1 MKNLYT
7 LLLTALLALVSSWAK
22 AQKFD
27 NLTIAEASS
36 VCSIA
41 QDDKGMLWF
50 GTDAGLFAYDG
61 YRIISPTQNSKFNT
75 STSQH
80 LNTSPLTTRIHS
92 MLMLRN
98 VIYMA
103 TERGPMAYDIRRG
116 RFEALSGS
124 AHGEMRAVTMYGG
137 RVWFGGAQ
145 GLFSIDTKS
154 REMRTENT
162 RLRNVYS
169 LLATK
174 HGLLVGTIAGLS
186 VLRGARA
193 HAIRIGEGHQPLVNA
208 LLGDGS
214 TAWIGTEGALY
225 RYDGRQM
232 QTVGELSGNSVKS
245 LSVHA
250 DNIYAG
256 TDNGLYIY
264 NKVTRRVTHALHDS
278 RSPRSIANNIV
289 WAVFSDRWGNLWA
302 GTDLGVSCLRQRKF
316 FSYTQ
321 LSDITNTG
329 EGNCLHLIHRGT
341 DGRLWLGGTNGLI
354 SYSATRG
361 FMPES
366 AAELVW
372 FRQSSPTHYMSHN
385 RVRRVYTDLDGRV
398 IVCTDHGLNI
408 YNPQTRQLRNVVV
421 VDPTRRYSTAWAYD
435 IIDDGRGRYWIC
447 SYMGGVFII
456 EKQRLLAAATPV
468 VVADRH
474 IAKQLQGIH
483 VWQLAKDRKGRIY
496 ARMYDNGLDR
506 IDPASLRVEHVVG
519 KDRLVNS
526 LISDRRGNVWAAMD
540 GEIRCFGADNR
551 SDHSFRIAG
560 YGGRPADMLCEVEG
574 DIWAVM
580 GSDCCIIGSDGR
592 STRFAVPGF
601 RPLAICYDPVS
612 RCVLLGGNDAI
623 VSIPTA
629 NVTTSTPHHLTTS
642 PLFLSGLTVDGR
654 QFATDEGSPTYLSEV
669 TLTSKQNNLT
679 FQLTDL
685 PLSGQQSCV
694 YAYRLEGVDRAWQYM
709 HGERLDISYNALPPG
724 KYTLEVRQVDGLGE
738 ARHEVLSYGVTI
750 LPPWYLSV
758 WAKALYFIALVCLAL
773 AIMKFYMMRRRL
785 REEREAKERIMQE
798 SSARSAFFENLSLQ
812 LKKPLASV
820 FASVLDMLH
829 SASDTSE
836 VRSLEQMR
844 RNVVDMNQLVYNALD
859 MQQGGNAN
867 EPATKTAVDIADFC
881 RRAADDARSKFGK
894 AVEIAFRTN
903 VPKAY
908 VDADVIALQ
917 LAVEQLIGFA
927 ADNRNGEEA
936 ISIGVS
942 ADAEK
947 VSVVVGIPGLTIAK
961 ADMPFVFNRY
971 YSPQHQHLNTSPS
984 HHLTT
989 SPSHHLTTLA
999 FVHEFAERNG
1009 VQNTVESDE
1018 CATSV
1023 TLVFAV
1029 KHSTAQNSELNN
1041 SQSAQPTT
1049 QNSQFKTQ
1057 NSTSA
1062 QPTIQDSR
1070 LKTQNSDSAD
1080 ARLLAKITETVEAH
1094 IADSEFNVTRLQ
1106 ETLGLGSKLLYRKV
1120 KQMTGKTPVEFI
1132 RHIRMQRAAILLR
1145 DGRFSVSEVMYMVG
1159 FSNSSYFS
1167 KVFQKTYGIT
1177 PTDYSHGQ

>member
-1 MKNLYT
+1 MMKNLYT
-7 LLLTALLALVSSWAK
+7 ILLTALLALVSLWAK

-41 QDDKGMLWF
+41 QDDKGILWF

-61 YRIISPTQNSKFNT
+61 YRIISPTQNSKFAIGEADNSKLKTQNSKLT
-75 STSQH
+75 S
-80 LNTSPLTTRIHS
+80 TRIHS

-98 VIYMA
+98 VLYMA
-103 TERGPMAYDIRRG
+103 TERGPMVYDIRRG

-186 VLRGARA
+186 VLRGART

-208 LLGDGS
+208 LFGDGS

-232 QTVGELSGNSVKS
+232 QTVGELNGNSVKS

-316 FSYTQ
+316 FNYTQ

-354 SYSATRG
+354 SYSATHG

-366 AAELVW
+366 TAELVW

-551 SDHSFRIAG
+551 SDRSFRIAG

-629 NVTTSTPHHLTTS
+629 NVNTSTSQHLTTS

-758 WAKALYFIALVCLAL
+758 WAKAVYFIALVCLAL
-773 AIMKFYMMRRRL
+773 AIMNFYMMRRRL

-867 EPATKTAVDIADFC
+867 EPAAKTAVDIADFC
-881 RRAADDARSKFGK
+881 RRAADDARSKYGK

-947 VSVVVGIPGLTIAK
+947 VSVVVDIPGLTIAK

-971 YSPQHQHLNTSPS
+971 YSPQHQHLNA
-984 HHLTT
+984 

-1057 NSTSA
+1057 NSILA
-1062 QPTIQDSR
+1062 QPTIQDSK

>member
-1 MKNLYT
+1 MKNLYAI
-7 LLLTALLALVSSWAK
+7 LLTALLTLVSLWAK

-41 QDDKGMLWF
+41 QDDKGILWF

-61 YRIISPTQNSKFNT
+61 YRTITPTQHLTNSIPH
-75 STSQH
+75 H
-80 LNTSPLTTRIHS
+80 LNTRIHS

-98 VIYMA
+98 ALYMA
-103 TERGPMAYDIRRG
+103 TERGPMVYDIRRG
-116 RFEALSGS
+116 RFETLGGS
-124 AHGEMRAVTMYGG
+124 THGEMRAVTMYGG
-137 RVWFGGAQ
+137 RVWYGGAQ

-154 REMRTENT
+154 GEMRTENT

-174 HGLLVGTIAGLS
+174 HGLLVGTISGLT
-186 VLRGARA
+186 VLRGTKART
-193 HAIRIGEGHQPLVNA
+193 IRIGEGHQPLVNA

-232 QTVGELSGNSVKS
+232 QTVGELDGNSVKS
-245 LSVHA
+245 LSAHA

-264 NKVTRRVTHALHDS
+264 NKVTRKVTHALHDS

-289 WAVFSDRWGNLWA
+289 WAVFGDRWGNLWA
-302 GTDLGVSCLRQRKF
+302 GTDLGVSCLRQSKF
-316 FSYTQ
+316 FNYTQ

-354 SYSATRG
+354 AYSATRG
-361 FMPES
+361 FMPDN

-372 FRQSSPTHYMSHN
+372 FRQSSSTHYMSHN

-421 VDPTRRYSTAWAYD
+421 VDHTHRYSTAWAYD
-435 IIDDGRGRYWIC
+435 IIDDGHGRYWIC
-447 SYMGGVFII
+447 SYMGGVFLI
-456 EKQRLLAAATPV
+456 EKQRLLAATTPV

-496 ARMYDNGLDR
+496 ARMYDCGLDR
-506 IDPASLRVEHVVG
+506 IDPATLRVEHVVG
-519 KDRLVNS
+519 KDRLVNA

-540 GEIRCFGADNR
+540 GEIRCFGADKR
-551 SDHSFRIAG
+551 SDRSFRIAG

-580 GSDCCIIGSDGR
+580 GYDCCIIGSDGR

-601 RPLAICYDPVS
+601 RPLAVCYDPVS
-612 RCVLLGGNDAI
+612 RCVLLGGNDAV

-629 NVTTSTPHHLTTS
+629 NVTTSPSNHLTAS
-642 PLFLSGLTVDGR
+642 PLFLSGLTVDGS

-685 PLSGQQSCV
+685 PQSGQQSCV
-694 YAYRLEGVDRAWQYM
+694 YAYRLKGVDRAWQYM

-724 KYTLEVRQVDGLGE
+724 SYTLEVRQVDGLGE
-738 ARHEVLSYGVTI
+738 VRHKVLSYGVTI

-758 WAKALYFIALVCLAL
+758 WAKALYLILLLCMAAWVT
-773 AIMKFYMMRRRL
+773 KFYMMRRRL
-785 REEREAKERIMQE
+785 SEEREAKERIMQE
-798 SSARSAFFENLSLQ
+798 SAARSAFFDNLSLQ

-829 SASDTSE
+829 SASDTAE
-836 VRSLEQMR
+836 VRSLERMR
-844 RNVVDMNQLVYNALD
+844 RDAVDMNQLVYNALD
-859 MQQGGNAN
+859 MQQGGNTD
-867 EPATKTAVDIADFC
+867 EPAAKTAVDIADFC
-881 RRAADDARSKFGK
+881 RRAVDDARSKYGR
-894 AVEIAFRTN
+894 AVEIAFRTD

-908 VDADVIALQ
+908 VDVDVMALQ
-917 LAVEQLIGFA
+917 LALDQLIGFA
-927 ADNRNGEEA
+927 ADNRSGEEA
-936 ISIGVS
+936 ISVGVF

-971 YSPQHQHLNTSPS
+971 YSPQH

-989 SPSHHLTTLA
+989 SPSQRLTTLA
-999 FVHEFAERNG
+999 LVHEFAERNG
-1009 VQNTVESDE
+1009 VENTVESDE
-1018 CATSV
+1018 QSTSV
-1023 TLVFAV
+1023 TLVFA
-1029 KHSTAQNSELNN
+1029 TRN
-1041 SQSAQPTT
+1041 SQSKTHNCDSGAII
-1049 QNSQFKTQ
+1049 QNSK
-1057 NSTSA
+1057 
-1062 QPTIQDSR
+1062 
-1070 LKTQNSDSAD
+1070 LKIQNSDSSD
-1080 ARLLAKITETVEAH
+1080 ARLLAKITEAVEEH
-1094 IADSEFNVTRLQ
+1094 IADAEFNVTRLQ

-1132 RHIRMQRAAILLR
+1132 RHIRMQRAAVLLR

-1177 PTDYSHGQ
+1177 PNDYSHG

>member
-1 MKNLYT
+1 MKKLYT
-7 LLLTALLALVSSWAK
+7 ILLIAMLALVSSWAE
-22 AQKFD
+22 AQNFD
-27 NLTIAEASS
+27 NVNIAEASS
-36 VCSIA
+36 VCSVA
-41 QDDKGMLWF
+41 QDERGVLWF
-50 GTDAGLFAYDG
+50 GTDNGLFAYDG
-61 YRIISPTQNSKFNT
+61 YRTITPTHQ
-75 STSQH
+75 
-80 LNTSPLTTRIHS
+80 LNTSPPHHLTTPTPQHLTTRIHS
-92 MLMLRN
+92 MLMLHD
-98 VIYMA
+98 VLYMA
-103 TERGPMAYDIRRG
+103 TERGLMVYDIRRG
-116 RFEALSGS
+116 RFEAPSGS
-124 AHGEMRAVTMYGG
+124 THGEMRAVTMYGG

-154 REMRTENT
+154 GAVRTESA

-174 HGLLVGTIAGLS
+174 HGLLVGTISGLS
-186 VLRGARA
+186 LLRGAKTQP
-193 HAIRIGEGHQPLVNA
+193 IPIGEGHQPLVNA

-214 TAWIGTEGALY
+214 AAWIGTEGALY

-232 QTVGELSGNSVKS
+232 QTVSALDGNSVKA
-245 LSVHA
+245 LAAHG
-250 DNIYAG
+250 DMIYAG

-264 NKVTRRVTHALHDS
+264 NKVTRNVTHALHDA
-278 RSPRSIANNIV
+278 RSPHSIANNIV
-289 WAVFSDRWGNLWA
+289 WTVFSDRWGNLWA
-302 GTDLGVSCLRQRKF
+302 GTDLGVSCLRQSKF
-316 FSYTQ
+316 FKYTL

-329 EGNCLHLIHRGT
+329 EGNCLHQIHRGT
-341 DGRLWLGGTNGLI
+341 DGTLWLGGTNGLI
-354 SYSATRG
+354 SYGATRS
-361 FMPES
+361 FMPVG
-366 AAELVW
+366 AADIVW

-398 IVCTDHGLNI
+398 LVCTDHGLNI

-421 VDPTRRYSTAWAYD
+421 VDSSRRYSTAWAYD

-456 EKQRLLAAATPV
+456 EKQRLLAASTPV

-551 SDHSFRIAG
+551 SDRSFRIAG

-601 RPLAICYDPVS
+601 RPLAICYDPIS

-629 NVTTSTPHHLTTS
+629 NVNTSTPQHLTTS

-654 QFATDEGSPTYLSEV
+654 QFPTDEGCPTYLSEV

-685 PLSGQQSCV
+685 PLSGQQPCV
-694 YAYRLEGVDRAWQYM
+694 YAYRLKGVDRTWQYM

-724 KYTLEVRQVDGLGE
+724 SYTLEVRQVDGLGE
-738 ARHEVLSYGVTI
+738 ACHEVLSYGVTI

-758 WAKALYFIALVCLAL
+758 WAKALYLAL
-773 AIMKFYMMRRRL
+773 MLCMAVWVTKFCLMRRRL

-798 SSARSAFFENLSLQ
+798 SAARSAFFDNLSLQ

-829 SASDTSE
+829 SASDTAE
-836 VRSLEQMR
+836 VRSLERMR
-844 RNVVDMNQLVYNALD
+844 RNVVDMNHLVYNALD

-881 RRAADDARSKFGK
+881 RRAADDARSKYGK
-894 AVEIAFRTN
+894 AVEIVFRTN

-908 VDADVIALQ
+908 VDVDVMALQ
-917 LAVEQLIGFA
+917 LAVDQLIGFA
-927 ADNRNGEEA
+927 ADNRSGEDA
-936 ISIGVS
+936 VSVGVS

-947 VSVVVGIPGLTIAK
+947 VSVSVGIPGLTIAK

-971 YSPQHQHLNTSPS
+971 YSPIQHSDPHHLSPS
-984 HHLTT
+984 
-989 SPSHHLTTLA
+989 PSQHTASLPL
-999 FVHEFAERNG
+999 VHELAERNG
-1009 VQNTVESDE
+1009 AQSMVESDE
-1018 CATSV
+1018 QGTSV
-1023 TLVFAV
+1023 TLVFA
-1029 KHSTAQNSELNN
+1029 SQNSELNN

-1049 QNSQFKTQ
+1049 LVQANVSTSRAQNS
-1057 NSTSA
+1057 A
-1062 QPTIQDSR
+1062 
-1070 LKTQNSDSAD
+1070 SAD
-1080 ARLLAKITETVEAH
+1080 ARLLAKITEAVEAH

-1132 RHIRMQRAAILLR
+1132 RHIRMQRAALLLR

-1159 FSNSSYFS
+1159 FSNASYFS

-1177 PTDYSHGQ
+1177 PNDYSHG

>member
-1 MKNLYT
+1 MKKLYT
-7 LLLTALLALVSSWAK
+7 ILLIAMLALVSSWAE
-22 AQKFD
+22 AQNFD
-27 NLTIAEASS
+27 NVNIAEASS
-36 VCSIA
+36 VCSVA
-41 QDDKGMLWF
+41 QDERGVLWF
-50 GTDAGLFAYDG
+50 GTDNGLFAYDG
-61 YRIISPTQNSKFNT
+61 YRTITPTQ
-75 STSQH
+75 Q
-80 LNTSPLTTRIHS
+80 LNTSPPHHLTTPTPQHLTTRIHS
-92 MLMLRN
+92 MLMLHD
-98 VIYMA
+98 VLYMA
-103 TERGPMAYDIRRG
+103 TERGLMVYDIRRG
-116 RFEALSGS
+116 RFEAPSGS
-124 AHGEMRAVTMYGG
+124 THGEMRAVTMYGG

-154 REMRTENT
+154 GAVRTESA

-174 HGLLVGTIAGLS
+174 HGLLVGTISGLS
-186 VLRGARA
+186 LLRGAKTQP
-193 HAIRIGEGHQPLVNA
+193 IPIGEGHQPLVNA

-214 TAWIGTEGALY
+214 AAWIGTEGALY

-232 QTVGELSGNSVKS
+232 QTVSALDGNSVKA
-245 LSVHA
+245 LAAHG
-250 DNIYAG
+250 DMIYAG

-264 NKVTRRVTHALHDS
+264 NKVTRNVTHALHDA
-278 RSPRSIANNIV
+278 RSPHSIANNIV
-289 WAVFSDRWGNLWA
+289 WTVFSDRWGNLWA
-302 GTDLGVSCLRQRKF
+302 GTDLGVSCLRQSKF
-316 FSYTQ
+316 FKYTL

-329 EGNCLHLIHRGT
+329 EGNCLHQIHRGT
-341 DGRLWLGGTNGLI
+341 DGTLWLGGTNGLI
-354 SYSATRG
+354 SYGATRS
-361 FMPES
+361 FMPVG
-366 AAELVW
+366 AADIVW

-398 IVCTDHGLNI
+398 LVCTDHGLNI

-421 VDPTRRYSTAWAYD
+421 VDSSRRYSTAWAYD

-456 EKQRLLAAATPV
+456 EKQRLLAASTPV

-551 SDHSFRIAG
+551 SDRSFRIAG
-560 YGGRPADMLCEVEG
+560 YGGRQADMLCEVEG

-601 RPLAICYDPVS
+601 RPLAICYDPIS

-629 NVTTSTPHHLTTS
+629 NVNTSTPQHLTTS

-654 QFATDEGSPTYLSEV
+654 QFATDEGCPTYLSEV

-685 PLSGQQSCV
+685 PLSGQQPCV
-694 YAYRLEGVDRAWQYM
+694 YAYRLKGVDRTWQYM

-724 KYTLEVRQVDGLGE
+724 SYTLEVRQVDGLGE
-738 ARHEVLSYGVTI
+738 ACHEVLSYGVTI

-758 WAKALYFIALVCLAL
+758 WAKALYLAL
-773 AIMKFYMMRRRL
+773 MLCMAVWVTKFCLMRRRL

-798 SSARSAFFENLSLQ
+798 SAARSAFFDNLSLQ

-829 SASDTSE
+829 SASDTAE
-836 VRSLEQMR
+836 VRSLERMR
-844 RNVVDMNQLVYNALD
+844 RNVVDMNHLVYNALD

-881 RRAADDARSKFGK
+881 RRAADDARSKYGK
-894 AVEIAFRTN
+894 AVEIVFRTN

-908 VDADVIALQ
+908 VDVDVMALQ
-917 LAVEQLIGFA
+917 LAVDQLIGFA
-927 ADNRNGEEA
+927 ADNRSGEDA
-936 ISIGVS
+936 VSVGVS

-947 VSVVVGIPGLTIAK
+947 VSVSVGIPGLTIAK

-971 YSPQHQHLNTSPS
+971 YSPIQHSDPHHLSPS
-984 HHLTT
+984 
-989 SPSHHLTTLA
+989 PSQHTASLPL
-999 FVHEFAERNG
+999 VHELAERNG
-1009 VQNTVESDE
+1009 AQSMVESDE
-1018 CATSV
+1018 QGTSV
-1023 TLVFAV
+1023 TLVFA
-1029 KHSTAQNSELNN
+1029 SQNSELNN

-1049 QNSQFKTQ
+1049 LVQANVSTSRAQNS
-1057 NSTSA
+1057 A
-1062 QPTIQDSR
+1062 
-1070 LKTQNSDSAD
+1070 SAD
-1080 ARLLAKITETVEAH
+1080 ARLLAKITEAVEAH

-1132 RHIRMQRAAILLR
+1132 RHIRMQRAALLLR

-1159 FSNSSYFS
+1159 FSNASYFS

-1177 PTDYSHGQ
+1177 PNDYSHG

>member
-7 LLLTALLALVSSWAK
+7 ILLTALLALVSSWAK

-41 QDDKGMLWF
+41 QDDKGILWF

-92 MLMLRN
+92 MLMLCN
-98 VIYMA
+98 VLYMA
-103 TERGPMAYDIRRG
+103 TERGPMVYDIRCG
-116 RFEALSGS
+116 RFEMLSGS

-193 HAIRIGEGHQPLVNA
+193 HAIRIGEGNQPLVNA

-232 QTVGELSGNSVKS
+232 QTVGELNGNSVKS

-302 GTDLGVSCLRQRKF
+302 GTDLGVSCLRQSKF

-354 SYSATRG
+354 SYSATHG

-366 AAELVW
+366 TAELVW

-540 GEIRCFGADNR
+540 GEIRCFGADKR
-551 SDHSFRIAG
+551 SDRSFRIAG

-623 VSIPTA
+623 VSISTA
-629 NVTTSTPHHLTTS
+629 NVNTSTSHHLTTS

-758 WAKALYFIALVCLAL
+758 WAKAVYFIALVCLAL
-773 AIMKFYMMRRRL
+773 AIMNFYMMRRRL

-867 EPATKTAVDIADFC
+867 EPAAKTAVDIADFC
-881 RRAADDARSKFGK
+881 RRAADDARSKYGK

-908 VDADVIALQ
+908 VDVDVIALQ

-989 SPSHHLTTLA
+989 LA
-999 FVHEFAERNG
+999 LVHEFAERNG

-1057 NSTSA
+1057 NSTLA
-1062 QPTIQDSR
+1062 QPTIQDSK

-1094 IADSEFNVTRLQ
+1094 IDDSEFNVTRLQ

>member
-7 LLLTALLALVSSWAK
+7 ILLPALLALVSLWAK

-41 QDDKGMLWF
+41 QDDKGILWF

-98 VIYMA
+98 VLYMA
-103 TERGPMAYDIRRG
+103 TERGPMVYDIRRG
-116 RFEALSGS
+116 RFEAPSGS

-154 REMRTENT
+154 GEMRTENT

-186 VLRGARA
+186 VLRGART

-232 QTVGELSGNSVKS
+232 QTVGELNGNSVKS

-302 GTDLGVSCLRQRKF
+302 GTDLGVSCLRQSKF

-361 FMPES
+361 FMPEG

-456 EKQRLLAAATPV
+456 EKQRLLAASTPV

-540 GEIRCFGADNR
+540 GEIRCFGADKR
-551 SDHSFRIAG
+551 SDRSFRIAG

-629 NVTTSTPHHLTTS
+629 NVNASTPQHLTTS

-654 QFATDEGSPTYLSEV
+654 QFATDEGSPMYLSEV

-758 WAKALYFIALVCLAL
+758 WAKAVYFIALVCLAL
-773 AIMKFYMMRRRL
+773 AIMNFYMMRRRL

-867 EPATKTAVDIADFC
+867 EPAAKTAVDIADFC
-881 RRAADDARSKFGK
+881 RRAVDDARSKYGR
-894 AVEIAFRTN
+894 AVEIAFRTD

-908 VDADVIALQ
+908 VDVDVMALQ
-917 LAVEQLIGFA
+917 LALDQLIGFA
-927 ADNRNGEEA
+927 ADNRSGEEA
-936 ISIGVS
+936 ISVGVF

-971 YSPQHQHLNTSPS
+971 YSPQH

-989 SPSHHLTTLA
+989 SPSQRLTTLA
-999 FVHEFAERNG
+999 LVHEFAERNG
-1009 VQNTVESDE
+1009 VENTVESDE
-1018 CATSV
+1018 QSTSV
-1023 TLVFAV
+1023 TLVFA
-1029 KHSTAQNSELNN
+1029 TRN
-1041 SQSAQPTT
+1041 SQSKTHNCDSGAII
-1049 QNSQFKTQ
+1049 QNSK
-1057 NSTSA
+1057 
-1062 QPTIQDSR
+1062 P
-1070 LKTQNSDSAD
+1070 KTQNSDSSD
-1080 ARLLAKITETVEAH
+1080 ARLLAKITEAVEEH
-1094 IADSEFNVTRLQ
+1094 IADAEFNVTRLQ

-1132 RHIRMQRAAILLR
+1132 RHIRMQRAAVLLR

-1177 PTDYSHGQ
+1177 PNDYSHG

>member
-1 MKNLYT
+1 M
-7 LLLTALLALVSSWAK
+7 LALVSSWAE
-22 AQKFD
+22 AQNFD
-27 NLTIAEASS
+27 NVNIAEASS
-36 VCSIA
+36 VCSVA
-41 QDDKGMLWF
+41 QDERGVLWF
-50 GTDAGLFAYDG
+50 GTDNGLFAYDG
-61 YRIISPTQNSKFNT
+61 YRTITPTQ
-75 STSQH
+75 Q
-80 LNTSPLTTRIHS
+80 LNTSPPHHLTTPTPQHLTTRIHS
-92 MLMLRN
+92 MLMLHD
-98 VIYMA
+98 VLYMA
-103 TERGPMAYDIRRG
+103 TERGLMVYDIRRG
-116 RFEALSGS
+116 RFEAPSGS
-124 AHGEMRAVTMYGG
+124 THGEMRAVTMYGG

-154 REMRTENT
+154 GAVRTESA

-174 HGLLVGTIAGLS
+174 HGLLVGTISGLS
-186 VLRGARA
+186 LLRGAKTQP
-193 HAIRIGEGHQPLVNA
+193 IPIGEGHQPLVNA

-214 TAWIGTEGALY
+214 AAWIGTEGALY

-232 QTVGELSGNSVKS
+232 QTVSALDGNSVKA
-245 LSVHA
+245 LAAHG
-250 DNIYAG
+250 DMIYAG

-264 NKVTRRVTHALHDS
+264 NKVTRNVTHALHDA
-278 RSPRSIANNIV
+278 RSPHSIANNIV
-289 WAVFSDRWGNLWA
+289 WTVFSDRWGNLWA
-302 GTDLGVSCLRQRKF
+302 GTDLGVSCLRQSKF
-316 FSYTQ
+316 FKYTL

-329 EGNCLHLIHRGT
+329 EGNCLHQIHRGT
-341 DGRLWLGGTNGLI
+341 DGTLWLGGTNGLI
-354 SYSATRG
+354 SYGATRS
-361 FMPES
+361 FMPVG
-366 AAELVW
+366 AADIVW

-398 IVCTDHGLNI
+398 LVCTDHGLNI

-421 VDPTRRYSTAWAYD
+421 VDSSRRYSTAWAYD

-456 EKQRLLAAATPV
+456 EKQRLLAASTPV

-551 SDHSFRIAG
+551 SDRSFRIAG

-601 RPLAICYDPVS
+601 RPLAICYDPIS

-629 NVTTSTPHHLTTS
+629 NVNTSTPQHLTTS

-654 QFATDEGSPTYLSEV
+654 QFATDEGCPTYLSEV

-685 PLSGQQSCV
+685 PLSGQQPCV
-694 YAYRLEGVDRAWQYM
+694 YAYRLKGVDRTWQYM

-724 KYTLEVRQVDGLGE
+724 SYTLEVRQVDGLGE
-738 ARHEVLSYGVTI
+738 ACHEVLSYGVTI

-758 WAKALYFIALVCLAL
+758 WAKALYLVLMLCMAVWVTKFCL
-773 AIMKFYMMRRRL
+773 MRRRL

-798 SSARSAFFENLSLQ
+798 SAARSAFFDNLSLQ

-829 SASDTSE
+829 SASDTAE
-836 VRSLEQMR
+836 VRSLERMR
-844 RNVVDMNQLVYNALD
+844 RNVVDMNHLVYNALD

-881 RRAADDARSKFGK
+881 RRAADDARSKYGK
-894 AVEIAFRTN
+894 AVEIVFRTN

-908 VDADVIALQ
+908 VDVDVMALQ
-917 LAVEQLIGFA
+917 LAVDQLIGFA
-927 ADNRNGEEA
+927 ADNRSGEDA
-936 ISIGVS
+936 VSVGVS

-947 VSVVVGIPGLTIAK
+947 VSVSVGIPGLTIAK

-971 YSPQHQHLNTSPS
+971 YSPIQHSDPHHLSPS
-984 HHLTT
+984 
-989 SPSHHLTTLA
+989 PSQHTASLPL
-999 FVHEFAERNG
+999 VHELAERNG
-1009 VQNTVESDE
+1009 AQSMVESDE
-1018 CATSV
+1018 QGTSV
-1023 TLVFAV
+1023 TLVFA
-1029 KHSTAQNSELNN
+1029 SQNSELNN

-1049 QNSQFKTQ
+1049 LVQANVSTSRAQNS
-1057 NSTSA
+1057 A
-1062 QPTIQDSR
+1062 
-1070 LKTQNSDSAD
+1070 SAD
-1080 ARLLAKITETVEAH
+1080 ARLLAKITEAVEAH

-1132 RHIRMQRAAILLR
+1132 RHIRMQRAALLLR

-1159 FSNSSYFS
+1159 FSNASYFS

-1177 PTDYSHGQ
+1177 PNDYSHG

>member
-1 MKNLYT
+1 MKKLYT
-7 LLLTALLALVSSWAK
+7 ILLIAMLALVSSWAE
-22 AQKFD
+22 AQNFD
-27 NLTIAEASS
+27 NVNIAEASS
-36 VCSIA
+36 VCSVA
-41 QDDKGMLWF
+41 QDERGVLWF
-50 GTDAGLFAYDG
+50 GTDNGLFAYDG
-61 YRIISPTQNSKFNT
+61 YRTITPTQ
-75 STSQH
+75 Q
-80 LNTSPLTTRIHS
+80 LNTSPPHHLTTPTPQHLTTRIHS
-92 MLMLRN
+92 MLMLHD
-98 VIYMA
+98 VLYMA
-103 TERGPMAYDIRRG
+103 TERGLMVYDIRRG
-116 RFEALSGS
+116 RFEAPSGS
-124 AHGEMRAVTMYGG
+124 THGEMRAVTMYGG

-154 REMRTENT
+154 GAVRTESA

-174 HGLLVGTIAGLS
+174 HGLLVGTISGLS
-186 VLRGARA
+186 LLRGAKTQP
-193 HAIRIGEGHQPLVNA
+193 IPIGEGHQPLVNA

-214 TAWIGTEGALY
+214 AAWIGTEGALY

-232 QTVGELSGNSVKS
+232 QTVSALDGNSVKA
-245 LSVHA
+245 LAAHG
-250 DNIYAG
+250 DMIYAG

-264 NKVTRRVTHALHDS
+264 NKVTRNVTHALHDA
-278 RSPRSIANNIV
+278 RSPHSIANNIV
-289 WAVFSDRWGNLWA
+289 WTVFSDRWGNLWA
-302 GTDLGVSCLRQRKF
+302 GTDLGVSCLRQSKF
-316 FSYTQ
+316 FKYTL

-329 EGNCLHLIHRGT
+329 EGNCLHQIHRGT
-341 DGRLWLGGTNGLI
+341 DGTLWLGGTNGLI
-354 SYSATRG
+354 SYGATRS
-361 FMPES
+361 FMPVG
-366 AAELVW
+366 AADIVW

-398 IVCTDHGLNI
+398 LVCTDHGLNI

-421 VDPTRRYSTAWAYD
+421 VDSSRRYSTAWAYD

-456 EKQRLLAAATPV
+456 EKQRLLAASTPV

-551 SDHSFRIAG
+551 SDRSFRIAG

-580 GSDCCIIGSDGR
+580 GSDCCIIGSDGS

-601 RPLAICYDPVS
+601 RPLAICYDPIS

-629 NVTTSTPHHLTTS
+629 NVNTSTPQHLTTS

-654 QFATDEGSPTYLSEV
+654 QFATDEGCPTYLSEV

-685 PLSGQQSCV
+685 PLSGQQPCV
-694 YAYRLEGVDRAWQYM
+694 YAYRLKGVDRTWQYM

-724 KYTLEVRQVDGLGE
+724 SYTLEVRQVDGLGE
-738 ARHEVLSYGVTI
+738 ACHEVLSYGVTI

-758 WAKALYFIALVCLAL
+758 WAKALYLAL
-773 AIMKFYMMRRRL
+773 MLCMAVWVTKFCLMRRRL

-798 SSARSAFFENLSLQ
+798 SAARSAFFDNLSLQ

-829 SASDTSE
+829 SASDTAE
-836 VRSLEQMR
+836 VRSLERMR
-844 RNVVDMNQLVYNALD
+844 RNVVDMNHLVYNALD

-881 RRAADDARSKFGK
+881 RRAADDARSKYGK
-894 AVEIAFRTN
+894 AVEIVFRTN

-908 VDADVIALQ
+908 VDVDVMALQ
-917 LAVEQLIGFA
+917 LAVDQLIGFA
-927 ADNRNGEEA
+927 ADNRSGEDA
-936 ISIGVS
+936 VSVGVS

-947 VSVVVGIPGLTIAK
+947 VSVSVGIPGLTIAK

-971 YSPQHQHLNTSPS
+971 YSPIQHSDPHHLSPS
-984 HHLTT
+984 
-989 SPSHHLTTLA
+989 PSQHTASLPL
-999 FVHEFAERNG
+999 VHELAERNG
-1009 VQNTVESDE
+1009 AQSMVESDE
-1018 CATSV
+1018 QGTSV
-1023 TLVFAV
+1023 TLVFA
-1029 KHSTAQNSELNN
+1029 SQNSELNN

-1049 QNSQFKTQ
+1049 LVQANVSTSRAQNS
-1057 NSTSA
+1057 A
-1062 QPTIQDSR
+1062 
-1070 LKTQNSDSAD
+1070 SAD
-1080 ARLLAKITETVEAH
+1080 ARLLAKITEAVEAH

-1132 RHIRMQRAAILLR
+1132 RHIRMQRAALLLR

-1159 FSNSSYFS
+1159 FSNASYFS

-1177 PTDYSHGQ
+1177 PNDYSHG

>member
-1 MKNLYT
+1 MKKLYT
-7 LLLTALLALVSSWAK
+7 ILLIAMLALVSSWAE
-22 AQKFD
+22 AQNFD
-27 NLTIAEASS
+27 NVNIAEASS
-36 VCSIA
+36 VCSVA
-41 QDDKGMLWF
+41 QDERGVLWF
-50 GTDAGLFAYDG
+50 GTDNGLFAYDG
-61 YRIISPTQNSKFNT
+61 YRTITPTQ
-75 STSQH
+75 Q
-80 LNTSPLTTRIHS
+80 LNTSPPHHLTTPTPQHLTTRIHS
-92 MLMLRN
+92 MLMLHD
-98 VIYMA
+98 VLYMA
-103 TERGPMAYDIRRG
+103 TERGLMVYDIRRG
-116 RFEALSGS
+116 RFEAPSGS
-124 AHGEMRAVTMYGG
+124 THGEMRAVTMYGG

-154 REMRTENT
+154 GAVRTESA

-174 HGLLVGTIAGLS
+174 HGLLVGTISGLS
-186 VLRGARA
+186 LLRGAKTQP
-193 HAIRIGEGHQPLVNA
+193 IPIGEGHQPLVNA

-214 TAWIGTEGALY
+214 AAWIGTEGALY

-232 QTVGELSGNSVKS
+232 QTVSALDGNSVKA
-245 LSVHA
+245 LAAHG
-250 DNIYAG
+250 DMIYAG

-264 NKVTRRVTHALHDS
+264 NKVTRNVTHALHDA
-278 RSPRSIANNIV
+278 RSPHSIANNIV
-289 WAVFSDRWGNLWA
+289 WTVFSDRWGNLWA
-302 GTDLGVSCLRQRKF
+302 GTDLGVSCLRQSKF
-316 FSYTQ
+316 FKYTL

-329 EGNCLHLIHRGT
+329 EGNCLHQIHRGT
-341 DGRLWLGGTNGLI
+341 DGTLWLGGTNGLI
-354 SYSATRG
+354 SYGATRS
-361 FMPES
+361 FMPVG
-366 AAELVW
+366 AADIVW

-398 IVCTDHGLNI
+398 LVCTDHGLNI

-421 VDPTRRYSTAWAYD
+421 VDSSRRYSTAWAYD

-456 EKQRLLAAATPV
+456 EKQRLLAASTPV

-551 SDHSFRIAG
+551 SDRSFRIAG

-601 RPLAICYDPVS
+601 RPLAICYDPIS

-629 NVTTSTPHHLTTS
+629 NVNTSTPQHLTTS

-654 QFATDEGSPTYLSEV
+654 QFATDEGCPTYLSEV

-685 PLSGQQSCV
+685 PLSGQQPCV
-694 YAYRLEGVDRAWQYM
+694 YAYRLKGVDRTWQYM

-724 KYTLEVRQVDGLGE
+724 SYTLEVRQVDGLGE
-738 ARHEVLSYGVTI
+738 ACHEVLSYGVTI

-758 WAKALYFIALVCLAL
+758 WAKALYLAL
-773 AIMKFYMMRRRL
+773 MLCMAVWVTKFCLMRRRL

-798 SSARSAFFENLSLQ
+798 SAARSAFFDNLSLQ

-829 SASDTSE
+829 SASDTAE
-836 VRSLEQMR
+836 VRSLERMR
-844 RNVVDMNQLVYNALD
+844 RNVVDMNHLVYNALD

-881 RRAADDARSKFGK
+881 RRAADDARSKYGK
-894 AVEIAFRTN
+894 AVEIVFRTN

-908 VDADVIALQ
+908 VDVDVMALQ
-917 LAVEQLIGFA
+917 LAVDQLIGFA
-927 ADNRNGEEA
+927 ADNRSGEDA
-936 ISIGVS
+936 VCVGVS

-947 VSVVVGIPGLTIAK
+947 VSVSVGIPGLTIAK

-971 YSPQHQHLNTSPS
+971 YSPIQHSDPHHLSPS
-984 HHLTT
+984 
-989 SPSHHLTTLA
+989 PSQHTASLPL
-999 FVHEFAERNG
+999 VHELAERNG
-1009 VQNTVESDE
+1009 AQSMVESDE
-1018 CATSV
+1018 QGTSV
-1023 TLVFAV
+1023 TLVFA
-1029 KHSTAQNSELNN
+1029 SQNSELNN

-1049 QNSQFKTQ
+1049 LVQANVSTSRAQNS
-1057 NSTSA
+1057 A
-1062 QPTIQDSR
+1062 
-1070 LKTQNSDSAD
+1070 SAD
-1080 ARLLAKITETVEAH
+1080 ARLLAKITEAVEAH

-1132 RHIRMQRAAILLR
+1132 RHIRMQRAALLLR

-1159 FSNSSYFS
+1159 FSNASYFS

-1177 PTDYSHGQ
+1177 PNDYSHG